1 MIQNNQIPTFITG
14 VDDATKC
21 PVIGSI
27 MIAGVVAGPETI
39 ALWQKEG
46 VKDSKLITRKKR
58 DELALLIQATA
69 TAFSVRGIKPAMI
82 DNKALNLNAWE
93 MVIVCKIIEDL
104 HRHTSLGSIYVDN
117 WEVSEKL
124 FHERLQK
131 LLSSEMKVLL
141 KEHKVTLKSRMLKSA
156 HFIPE
161 HRADENHT
169 IVGAA
174 SILAKHASDLEYEK
188 LKKRY
193 GNFGSG
199 SPGDPA
205 TRLYVWQHRHNPP
218 PIIRKSWNT
227 FKTLS
232 LLESIEDDWL
242 FIARKNTKNN
252 VLNF

>member
-1 MIQNNQIPTFITG
+1 MIQNNQIPTLITG

-27 MIAGVVAGPETI
+27 MIAGVVATPETI
-39 ALWQKEG
+39 ALWQAKD
-46 VKDSKLITRKKR
+46 VKDSKLIARRKR
-58 DELALLIQATA
+58 DELALLIKETA
-69 TAFSVRGIKPAMI
+69 TAGSVRGIKPIMI

-93 MVIVCKIIEDL
+93 MVTACKIIEDL
-104 HRHTSLGSIYVDN
+104 HRETSLGSIYVDN

-124 FHERLQK
+124 FHQRLHT
-131 LLSSEMKVLL
+131 LLSPEMKVLL
-141 KEHKVTLKSRMLKSA
+141 KEHKVILKPRMLRNA

-174 SILAKHASDLEYEK
+174 SILAKNASDLEYEK

-205 TRLYVWQHRHNPP
+205 TRLYVWQHRHNPS
-218 PIIRKSWNT
+218 PIIRKSWHT

-242 FIARKNTKNN
+242 FIARKNKKK
-252 VLNF
+252 

>member
-1 MIQNNQIPTFITG
+1 MKQVILNPSTLITG
-14 VDDATKC
+14 IDDATKC

-27 MIAGVVAGPETI
+27 MIAGVVADPATV
-39 ALWQKEG
+39 ALWHEKG
-46 VKDSKLITRKKR
+46 VKDSKLIARKKR
-58 DELALLIQATA
+58 DELAKLIKETA
-69 TAFSVRGIKPAMI
+69 IAFSVRKLKPHMI

-93 MVIVCKIIEDL
+93 MLVVCKIVEDL
-104 HRHTSLGSIYVDN
+104 QKQTSTELGSVIIDN

-124 FHERLQK
+124 FFERFNH
-131 LLSSEMKVLL
+131 LLSKETRAQLDALKVSL
-141 KEHKVTLKSRMLKSA
+141 KRRNLRKV

-174 SILAKHASDLEYEK
+174 SILAKSASDLEYER

-199 SPGDPA
+199 SPGDPK
-205 TRLYVWQHRHNPP
+205 TRLYVWKHRHKPT
-218 PIIRKSWNT
+218 PIIRTSWNT

-232 LLESIEDDWL
+232 IIDSIEQDWL
-242 FIARKNTKNN
+242 FIARNN
-252 VLNF
+252 KKQSF